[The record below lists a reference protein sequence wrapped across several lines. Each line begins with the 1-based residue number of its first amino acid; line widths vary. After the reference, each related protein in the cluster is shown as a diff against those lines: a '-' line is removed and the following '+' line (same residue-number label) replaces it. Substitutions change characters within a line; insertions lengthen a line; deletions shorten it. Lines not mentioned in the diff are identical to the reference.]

1 MLEKFQKL
9 FGPNPPRAIDAQL
22 SAPADIAASQQ
33 QADAEHRKQQMRLR
47 NRRRYLGLAILLM
60 AAAIVLPS
68 ILEPNPTITGAKL
81 DIPERV
87 APAHEGK
94 VVNLPDDQ
102 QKSQVVQVE
111 PEPAK
116 VVLEK
121 PEAEEALKQA
131 EVVLDK
137 TTNKD
142 ENAIKST
149 AKTDQTPIDA
159 KAVQPSSNKGVSD
172 VKPKTVPSESAS
184 KSTAKPVETA
194 AKANVADNS
203 TGKYFIQVVATGNQQ
218 AARDLTSQL
227 QRLGLPAYIESVQRR
242 GSDLWRVRVGRF
254 KTEAEARHAL
264 DILAL
269 NGIDNGGLSTLN

>member
-87 APAHEGK
+87 VPAREGK

-102 QKSQVVQVE
+102 QKSQAAQVE

-116 VVLEK
+116 VVMEK

-137 TTNKD
+137 STSKNETSAKDTVKNAESTADKKSARSVSKTTAESKPKVTGTESVATKTNKSA
-142 ENAIKST
+142 ETVS
-149 AKTDQTPIDA
+149 KT
-159 KAVQPSSNKGVSD
+159 
-172 VKPKTVPSESAS
+172 
-184 KSTAKPVETA
+184 
-194 AKANVADNS
+194 NVADTS

-218 AARDLTSQL
+218 AAKDLTSQL